1 MESGHFTDPPP
12 PTSIPAPNDWFN
24 HRIQSSCWLQV
35 KEWAYDPILS
45 GWIREIF
52 TYGCVSVEFMVSM
65 GFQKK
70 KEKPSEMEFHVQ
82 VIS

>member
-1 MESGHFTDPPP
+1 MVISLTPLPLHPFQPQMIGLIMES
-12 PTSIPAPNDWFN
+12 
-24 HRIQSSCWLQV
+24 QSSCWLQV